1 MWPWGH
7 LAVGYLLY
15 STYIHWSSRR
25 SPDGIATLFVAL
37 GTQFPDL
44 IDKPLAWTL
53 HVIPSGRSL
62 AHSLYAFTLVSLL
75 VAWVA
80 KHYGRP
86 QIGPAFALGY
96 ASHLV
101 ADGITPLLAGDL
113 SKLTYLGWPLL
124 PPPDYGVEHGF
135 IYHFTHMEFTP
146 FFLLQIALGVLV
158 IWVWVADGTP
168 GVDTLRIAAKRVYDR
183 VIVSQ

>member
-15 STYIHWSSRR
+15 STYTHVRHRTPPS
-25 SPDGIATLFVAL
+25 GVATLCVVL

-44 IDKPLAWTL
+44 IDKPLAWTF
-53 HVIPSGRSL
+53 HVLPSGRSL
-62 AHSLYAFTLVSLL
+62 MHSLYAVAVVSVF

-80 KHYGRP
+80 KRYGQP
-86 QIGPAFALGY
+86 EIGPAFALGY

-101 ADGITPLLAGDL
+101 MDGITPFLVGDF

-135 IYHFTHMEFTP
+135 IYHFTHMEFTS
-146 FFLLQIALGVLV
+146 FFLLQIGLSMFVL
-158 IWVWVADGTP
+158 WVWIVDGRP
-168 GVDTLRIAAKRVYDR
+168 GVGTIRIATKRTYDR
-183 VIVSQ
+183 LVARQ

>member
-15 STYIHWSSRR
+15 SVYTHGRDR
-25 SPDGIATLFVAL
+25 APPDGIAALSVAF

-44 IDKPLAWTL
+44 IDKPLAWTF
-53 HVIPSGRSL
+53 HVIPSGRTL
-62 AHSLYAFTLVSLL
+62 AHSVYALTIVSLL
-75 VAWVA
+75 VAWIA

-86 QIGPAFALGY
+86 QIGPAFAIGY

-101 ADGITPLLAGDL
+101 ADGIAPLLEGDF

-135 IYHFTHMEFTP
+135 IYHFTHMKFTP
-146 FFLLQIALGVLV
+146 LFFFEITLGVAV
-158 IWVWVADGTP
+158 IWIWIQDGAP
-168 GVDTLRIAAKRVYDR
+168 GVDTARIVIKWACDR
-183 VIVSQ
+183 LVTAP